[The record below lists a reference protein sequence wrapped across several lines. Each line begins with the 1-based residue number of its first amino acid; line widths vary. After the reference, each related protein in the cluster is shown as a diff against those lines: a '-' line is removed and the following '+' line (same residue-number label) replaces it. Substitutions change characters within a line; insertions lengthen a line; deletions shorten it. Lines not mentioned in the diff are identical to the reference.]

1 MNKSQYCYLPAA
13 LCMLFLTG
21 CKISTPLFFS
31 SDPAPVRTTV
41 MDQDQPVIQSYA
53 AQLVSQ
59 LLAKPLNFPPNARVA
74 VGTFLPSLASPTSQ
88 QLQLGAQL
96 QDSLATVMTQAGF
109 KLTELTLRQRI
120 KISPEADLF
129 LSRDPS
135 QLHQDANAQYLVVG
149 TLNSE
154 QTKTQVNLRLVN
166 TSDQSVVAAATTYIP
181 NNVAWGHEKVS
192 LRAGQLNRSAY

>member
-1 MNKSQYCYLPAA
+1 MNKLTCFSLPAV
-13 LCMLFLTG
+13 LCLLLLSG

-31 SDPAPVRTTV
+31 STPVPAPKHFI
-41 MDQDQPVIQSYA
+41 DESQPVIQSYA

-109 KLTELTLRQRI
+109 KLTELTLRQNI

-129 LSRDPS
+129 LSRDPA